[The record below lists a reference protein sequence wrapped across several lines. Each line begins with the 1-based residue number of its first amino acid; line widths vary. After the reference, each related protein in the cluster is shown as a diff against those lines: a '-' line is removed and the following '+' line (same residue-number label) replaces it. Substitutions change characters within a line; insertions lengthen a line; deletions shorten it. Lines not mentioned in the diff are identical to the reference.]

1 LPPEPPAEAGI
12 PEEEAAPVEGAEE
25 EGGEEKPEEDPADK
39 AEGGDDSGDS
49 VTISFII
56 HGLVSTEIDPE
67 KVSSVVR
74 STLVEKGI
82 KKEDIKGVSFQAVAM
97 RFLRKGF
104 FDAIKKGAGAAVEK
118 VKDFMGMGEKKDEE
132 TPEPAEIA
140 EAMEETG
147 ANPEEIAEALEETG
161 SSPKEAEEA
170 LEDAGVKEG
179 AAEEA
184 VESAEDDGAPS
195 L

>member
-1 LPPEPPAEAGI
+1 
-12 PEEEAAPVEGAEE
+12 
-25 EGGEEKPEEDPADK
+25 
-39 AEGGDDSGDS
+39 
-49 VTISFII
+49 
-56 HGLVSTEIDPE
+56 
-67 KVSSVVR
+67 VR